1 MPLSAVI
8 VDDEQLARDE
18 LAYLLKDVGDINVVA
33 QGKNGVEAVNLIR
46 EHNPDLVFLDV
57 QMPGLDGF
65 GVIKKLLDRK
75 VPLPKIVFAT
85 AFDQYA
91 VKAFEVN
98 AVDYLLKPFDKKRV
112 VQSVQKARAK
122 LESSATSSDKLETL
136 VRMLES
142 QKPQTS
148 KILIKA
154 AGRLFLVDQKDI
166 CYASIEDGVIS
177 VATSGPAG
185 MEGQS
190 NCRTLEELLDSLDP
204 NLFWRAHRSYL
215 VNINRIKE
223 VVPWFKSS
231 YQLRMDDKKRVVQS
245 VQKARAKLESSTTSS
260 DKLETLV
267 RMLESQKPQTSKILI
282 KAAGRLFLV
291 DQKDICYA
299 SIEDGVISV
308 ATSGPAGMEGQSNC
322 RTLEELLDSLD
333 PNLFWRAHRS
343 YLVNINRIKEV
354 VPWFKSSYQLRMDD
368 KKQTEI
374 PVSRAQTRRL
384 RELFGL

>member
-18 LAYLLKDVGDINVVA
+18 LAYLLKNVDDVNVVA

-65 GVIKKLLDRK
+65 GVIKKLLDKK

-98 AVDYLLKPFDKKRV
+98 AVDYLLKPFDKTRV
-112 VQSVQKARAK
+112 AQSIQKAKTK
-122 LESSATSSDKLETL
+122 LESASGPSEKLETL

-148 KILIKA
+148 KILLKA
-154 AGRLFLVDQKDI
+154 GGRLFLVNQKDI
-166 CYASIEDGVIS
+166 CFASIDDGVIS
-177 VATSGPAG
+177 VVTSGLNG

-204 NLFWRAHRSYL
+204 NLFWRAHR
-215 VNINRIKE
+215 
-223 VVPWFKSS
+223 
-231 YQLRMDDKKRVVQS
+231 
-245 VQKARAKLESSTTSS
+245 
-260 DKLETLV
+260 
-267 RMLESQKPQTSKILI
+267 
-282 KAAGRLFLV
+282 G
-291 DQKDICYA
+291 
-299 SIEDGVISV
+299 
-308 ATSGPAGMEGQSNC
+308 
-322 RTLEELLDSLD
+322 
-333 PNLFWRAHRS
+333 

-374 PVSRAQTRRL
+374 PVSRAQTKRL